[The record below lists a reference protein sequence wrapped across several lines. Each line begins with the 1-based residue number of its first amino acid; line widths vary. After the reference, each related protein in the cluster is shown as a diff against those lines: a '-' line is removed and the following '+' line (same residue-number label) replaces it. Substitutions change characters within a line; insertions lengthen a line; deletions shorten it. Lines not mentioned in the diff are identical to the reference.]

1 MVEGDIGIR
10 MPVIGGPDPTERDL
24 EKKLSVIEKR
34 TPCDVAFL
42 L

>member
-24 EKKLSVIEKR
+24 EKKIE
-34 TPCDVAFL
+34 CN
-42 L
+42 